1 MAVRELARRNEA
13 GLVVRLLWDSA
24 RDRTVLR
31 YRDERERDAFVTE
44 VPTARALD
52 AFYHPN
58 RYRPH
63 RVAPA

>member
-1 MAVRELARRNEA
+1 MAILELARRKEA
-13 GLVVRLLWDSA
+13 GLVVRLVWDSG

-31 YRDERERDAFVTE
+31 YRDERERDAFVAE
-44 VPTARALD
+44 VPNARALD